1 MAKVQIDEI
10 ILLSSNE
17 NHIPILPKM
26 YKTQNFGVQTYYVCL
41 LFIGMISCRD
51 RLQALYRDRTR
62 QCTVEIQYV
71 QGIQGSYFFE
81 GREGVILNCE
91 SIEYFA
97 QYVWFCLHLFLHSFL
112 CFSFC
117 TLNLF
122 QIYGSNPFVVV
133 PMYIC
138 IKTLYFQLADYHYI
152 YPKNSSL
159 Y

>member
-1 MAKVQIDEI
+1 MKI
-10 ILLSSNE
+10 ISLYV
-17 NHIPILPKM
+17 PKM

-41 LFIGMISCRD
+41 LFISMISCRD

-71 QGIQGSYFFE
+71 YGIQESYFFE

-122 QIYGSNPFVVV
+122 QICASNPFVVV
-133 PMYIC
+133 PMYVLKHFIFNQQ
-138 IKTLYFQLADYHYI
+138 ITITFTLKTLHYT
-152 YPKNSSL
+152 K
-159 Y
+159 